1 MHIQMAGAWI
11 FYHSIMRDLVIDQ
24 VLETKECSRVLVEP
38 QKCEKCNKTS
48 STWEEFL
55 GTHEKNTSCL
65 CPLKIPLTS
74 ILGLVLGLECNECHY
89 TCKKITELNKHLTS
103 DFFIWN

>member
-55 GTHEKNTSCL
+55 GTREKKHIMSLPIEN
-65 CPLKIPLTS
+65 S
-74 ILGLVLGLECNECHY
+74 ID
-89 TCKKITELNKHLTS
+89 KHLRLS
-103 DFFIWN
+103 SRARV